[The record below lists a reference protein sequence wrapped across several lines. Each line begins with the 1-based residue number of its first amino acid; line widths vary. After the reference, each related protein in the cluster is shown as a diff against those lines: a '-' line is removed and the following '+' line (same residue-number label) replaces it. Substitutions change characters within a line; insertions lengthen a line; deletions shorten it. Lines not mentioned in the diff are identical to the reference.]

1 MMVRAGNDVTADEKL
16 AVLLERIVAALA
28 PEAIY
33 LFGSRARGESRWD
46 SDYDLLVV
54 VPDDTP
60 REKIV
65 LTSTYRLT
73 RGTGVS
79 ADVIACRRRW
89 FDRGRDRVGTLSYK
103 ATHEGV
109 LVRGG

>member
-1 MMVRAGNDVTADEKL
+1 MTVDQKL
-16 AVLLERIVAALA
+16 AALLERIVATLA

-33 LFGSRARGESRWD
+33 LFGSRARGEARRD

-65 LTSTYRLT
+65 LTSTYKLT
-73 RGTGVS
+73 RGTGIS

-89 FDRGRDRVGTLSYK
+89 FDNGRDRVGTLPYK

-109 LVRGG
+109 LIRGG

>member
-1 MMVRAGNDVTADEKL
+1 MVRPEHDHAFDENL
-16 AVLLERIVAALA
+16 AKLLERIVPALA
-28 PEAIY
+28 PEAVY
-33 LFGSRARGESRWD
+33 LFGSRAGGGPRRD

-60 REKIV
+60 REKIL
-65 LTSTYRLT
+65 LTNTYRLT
-73 RGTGVS
+73 RGTGVP

-89 FDRGRDRVGTLSYK
+89 FERNRDQVGTLSYK

-109 LVRGG
+109 LVHGG